1 MGLGDPNNNT
11 FYFHHRQLPGASTS
25 CFYILKEPK
34 TANSRYYG
42 NIPLDEIE
50 DHEYK
55 WYEPLTLKKSKKNRV
70 LLSKTDNLMPHF
82 VDNFLRFA
90 KAELY

>member
-1 MGLGDPNNNT
+1 MMVEQCYVGG
-11 FYFHHRQLPGASTS
+11 
-25 CFYILKEPK
+25 
-34 TANSRYYG
+34 
-42 NIPLDEIE
+42 IPSHEIE

-55 WYEPLTLKKSKKNRV
+55 FQESLITEKSRDNRV

-90 KAELY
+90 KDELH